1 MENQDLLRAISQSAH
16 IFIRDHFPDEL
27 VLVFQIVSKLG
38 ILFLIFLVFY
48 LFFNL
53 IIDVLLRKIFDKKE
67 RFPFL
72 SSLYKAGSAVSVSRI
87 MALMICE
94 TAITSVFFDNHP
106 ATVTVLTR
114 TVLFLIVIYS
124 ANLAYKFL
132 KAIEYFYEL
141 KVDHY
146 RVIALR
152 AVSQTVRAIG
162 VVIFAFIGF
171 SILFGIKGSTIFGYV
186 SAFTAVF
193 FLIFRDFILGFI
205 TGMHV
210 ATQRAYKVGDWVGI
224 DKYHLEGTI
233 MDISILTTKI
243 KNFDHTISTIP
254 TYDLLNT
261 EVKNYESMR
270 IGNKRRIKKSI
281 TFNINSFEFIE
292 EDLFE
297 KLEKISLIKDYMLSM
312 KGKIRLDNAETTNN
326 ENEDLNYRKLTNI
339 GVYRKYVELYLKNN
353 PNIDQNDTVLTRQ
366 LDITP
371 QGMPLEIY
379 CFTTFPDLE
388 DYERVQAD
396 IFDHLLVAA
405 KAFELQIMQFPGG
418 NVKS

>member
-1 MENQDLLRAISQSAH
+1 
-16 IFIRDHFPDEL
+16 
-27 VLVFQIVSKLG
+27 V
-38 ILFLIFLVFY
+38 
-48 LFFNL
+48 
-53 IIDVLLRKIFDKKE
+53 DVLLGRVFDEKE

-72 SSLYKAGSAVSVSRI
+72 SSLYKAGSAISVSRI
-87 MALMICE
+87 LALMICE

-106 ATVTVLTR
+106 VTLTILER
-114 TVLFLIVIYS
+114 TILFLIVVYS

-141 KVDHY
+141 KSDHY

-162 VVIFAFIGF
+162 VVIFSIIGL
-171 SILFGIKGSTIFGYV
+171 SILFGIKGSVIFGYI

-205 TGMHV
+205 TGMHI

-281 TFNINSFEFIE
+281 TFNINSFEFVE
-292 EDLFE
+292 EPLFE
-297 KLEKISLIKDYMLSM
+297 KLEKISLIRSYMHSM
-312 KGKIRLDNAETTNN
+312 KDKIRLDAPEIIGN

-379 CFTTFPDLE
+379 CFTTFPDLQ

-405 KAFELQIMQFPGG
+405 KAFQLQVMQVPGG
-418 NVKS
+418 SIKM